1 VGQKVKHNHVVT
13 QGGKK
18 EEERKN
24 GMTHVDQGSRGRDE
38 GGEDVEGKK
47 KEEKL
52 GLYLFG
58 LYLFL

>member
-38 GGEDVEGKK
+38 GG
-47 KEEKL
+47 
-52 GLYLFG
+52 
-58 LYLFL
+58 